1 MQRSRS
7 ALVVAATPSL
17 ATHLC
22 AWLKLGGWQV
32 VTVHSYPE
40 AKARLEPHIDLVVTE
55 LELGDYNGLQLAL
68 RAQTYEVPVLVIGRQ
83 DEMFERDAEQLGST
97 YLCKEELDRERFLVA
112 VDSKIEAMRYLTP
125 AYRAGPGVCSTSV
138 VIHAEPLWLPPN
150 VAPLVRLTSRSR
162 LRRFDPA
169 STLCSGA
176 RQSTAKNLHVT
187 PNLEVCRAV
196 DFPHLSLEFTSP
208 KGDTEWQ
215 NVCGMTP
222 LRGPVYDRIS
232 ARSRCRSDARNR
244 RNRDVTPCQ
253 SACKRYTRHLIQ
265 CGPSG
270 SLRVHPR
277 LADF

>member
-17 ATHLC
+17 ATHLS
-22 AWLKLGGWQV
+22 AWLKLSGWQV
-32 VTVHSYPE
+32 VTVHWYPE

-83 DEMFERDAEQLGST
+83 DEMFEAGCRAAQFDRTFVRRSST
-97 YLCKEELDRERFLVA
+97 GNDFLWRWIRRLRRCVTSPPR
-112 VDSKIEAMRYLTP
+112 VP
-125 AYRAGPGVCSTSV
+125 PGPGVCSTSV

-196 DFPHLSLEFTSP
+196 DFAFVSGIHNPQ
-208 KGDTEWQ
+208 KG
-215 NVCGMTP
+215 
-222 LRGPVYDRIS
+222 I
-232 ARSRCRSDARNR
+232 RSGKTFAE
-244 RNRDVTPCQ
+244 
-253 SACKRYTRHLIQ
+253 
-265 CGPSG
+265 
-270 SLRVHPR
+270 
-277 LADF
+277 